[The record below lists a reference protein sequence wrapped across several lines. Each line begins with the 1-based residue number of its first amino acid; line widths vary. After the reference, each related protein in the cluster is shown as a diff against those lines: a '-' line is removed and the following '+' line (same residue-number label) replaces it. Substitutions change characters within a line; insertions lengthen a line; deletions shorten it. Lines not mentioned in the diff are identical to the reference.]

1 MRSRSATAFV
11 SSILIAA
18 SIFPAAASAQA
29 TRAQGGVIAAIVG
42 ASSSVA
48 AWLDGLSVTYTG
60 MSLWMSCMGIVIIA
74 LIVGLIWWLRQ
85 PRKPTETRLP
95 L

>member
-1 MRSRSATAFV
+1 MGSRSATALV
-11 SSILIAA
+11 LSILLAA
-18 SIFPAAASAQA
+18 TFFPAAACA
-29 TRAQGGVIAAIVG
+29 RAPGASGDVIAAIVG

-60 MSLWMSCMGIVIIA
+60 MSLWMSCVGIVLIA

-85 PRKPTETRLP
+85 PRKPAETRLP